1 MGRVKSFLFGKRI
14 ESGERIHHFL
24 ILIIRT
30 ILLLAFAFSV
40 YEKRWTLLFMI
51 TLNFLITF
59 LPKLFEKKYKI
70 NIPIEFE
77 ILVLV
82 FVFASLFLGEVKDYY
97 LRYWW
102 WDVVLHVGSG
112 VALGFVGFI
121 VLYVLYKG
129 DKINAKPFTI
139 AFFSFCFAMALGA
152 VWEIFE
158 FAMDQFFGL
167 SMQKSGL
174 IDTMWDLI
182 VDGIGAVFASAIGYL
197 YLKRGEV
204 FFVDKIINRFVK
216 ENPALFEK

>member
-1 MGRVKSFLFGKRI
+1 
-14 ESGERIHHFL
+14 
-24 ILIIRT
+24 
-30 ILLLAFAFSV
+30 
-40 YEKRWTLLFMI
+40 MI